1 MRVPDVDRYV
11 HKSPHEVH
19 FVGYFWLHLTL
30 RFTVTPDFFSSR
42 KTALSASARD
52 FAALVLKMSTVAM
65 KVYTWATVDSS
76 ILDVIFYH
84 TFVSSSC
91 YSCPRASSS
100 VFSISPNLV
109 LVFRKALFLISYI
122 HFLRC
127 TFCHEAIILPAKKF
141 RCCSS
146 AIPFLLLKHSVV
158 ALETLF
164 KSCSSP
170 PLVHIMLS

>member
-1 MRVPDVDRYV
+1 
-11 HKSPHEVH
+11 
-19 FVGYFWLHLTL
+19 L
-30 RFTVTPDFFSSR
+30 SR

-76 ILDVIFYH
+76 ILNVIFYH
-84 TFVSSSC
+84 TFVSSST
-91 YSCPRASSS
+91 YSCSRAFQH
-100 VFSISPNLV
+100 FSKPV
-109 LVFRKALFLISYI
+109 PAFKKAL
-122 HFLRC
+122 FLRC
-127 TFCHEAIILPAKKF
+127 TFHHTNL
-141 RCCSS
+141 
-146 AIPFLLLKHSVV
+146 FLLLKHSAV